1 MTALNASTLSEIGT
15 RGEVAV
21 PSYAPDERRIGIV
34 HFGVGGFHRAH
45 QAMYLD
51 RLMNAGRDRDWALCG
66 VGLLPG
72 DARMR
77 DALTAQDGLYT
88 LVTKA
93 PDGARDPR
101 IVGSIAKYLFAP
113 DDPEA
118 VLAQMTDPAVRIVS
132 LTVTEGGYNYNPSTG
147 QFQYETEAVAAD
159 LSTGFAAV
167 GAAAAGPDGANGP
180 DGADVV
186 NGPDGAD
193 VVNGADGA
201 DGAGADPAHPAGHP
215 RTMFGFVVEALRRRR
230 EAGTAPFTVM
240 SCDNVRGNGDLA
252 KRMILAYARRRDEN
266 GLHGDAPIADWLES
280 EVAFPNCMVDRITPV
295 TAPEDIEMIASD
307 YGIEDAWPVVSEDFV
322 QWVLEDHFPA
332 GRPAYEEVGVQMV
345 EDVEPYE
352 LMKLR
357 LLNCSHQAIAYF
369 GLLLGQTYA
378 DEAAVDEHL
387 APFTRTLYMDH
398 EGTPA
403 VPEVPGI
410 DLDAYKDELM
420 ARFAN
425 REVKDTLARL
435 AAESSDRIPTWLVPV
450 IRENL
455 EAGRDVTASA
465 AIVASWARYAE
476 GMGENGEEWPVVDRL
491 HDRLMAAAARHD
503 EDPLAFL
510 RDEELFG
517 DLVQQQAFTT
527 PYLHALET
535 LHTTGARA
543 LLAELVTRT

>member
-1 MTALNASTLSEIGT
+1 MTALNALTPSSLSEIAA

-21 PSYAPDERRIGIV
+21 PDHSLQERTIGIV

-51 RLMNAGRDRDWALCG
+51 RLMNAGRDLDWALCG

-93 PDGARDPR
+93 PDGSRDPQV
-101 IVGSIAKYLFAP
+101 IGSIATYLFAP

-118 VLAQMTDPAVRIVS
+118 VLAQMVDPAVRIVS

-147 QFQYETEAVAAD
+147 EFQYGTEAVAAD
-159 LSTGFAAV
+159 LETRFD
-167 GAAAAGPDGANGP
+167 AAGAQAAGLAGDDDGGANS
-180 DGADVV
+180 ARR
-186 NGPDGAD
+186 
-193 VVNGADGA
+193 
-201 DGAGADPAHPAGHP
+201 AGHP
-215 RTMFGFVVEALRRRR
+215 RTMFGYVVEALRRRR

-252 KRMILAYARRRDEN
+252 KRMILAYARRRDQE
-266 GLHGDAPIADWLES
+266 GLHGDAPIGDFIES

-295 TAPEDIEMIASD
+295 TAPEDIAMVAED

-322 QWVLEDHFPA
+322 QWVLEDEFPT
-332 GRPAYEEVGVQMV
+332 GRPAWEEVGVQMV

-387 APFTRTLYMDH
+387 APFTRTLYMDR

-403 VPEVPGI
+403 VPEVPGM

-450 IRENL
+450 IQENL
-455 EAGRDVTASA
+455 AAGRDVSASA

-476 GMGENGEEWPVVDRL
+476 GTGENGEEWPVVDRL
-491 HDRLMAAAARHD
+491 HDRVMAAAATHD
-503 EDPLAFL
+503 EDLLAFL

-517 DLVQQQAFTT
+517 DLVEQEAFTA
-527 PYLHALET
+527 PYLHALEVLRT
-535 LHTTGARA
+535 DGARA
-543 LLAELVTRT
+543 LLKELTADL

>member
-1 MTALNASTLSEIGT
+1 MTALTPAALPEIAARGT
-15 RGEVAV
+15 VAV
-21 PSYAPDERRIGIV
+21 PEYPLQERQIGIV

-51 RLMNAGRDRDWALCG
+51 ALMNAGRDRDWAICG

-93 PDGARDPR
+93 PDGTRDPR
-101 IVGSIAKYLFAP
+101 VIGSIAKYLFAP

-118 VLAQMTDPAVRIVS
+118 VLTQLTDPAVRIVS

-147 QFQYETEAVAAD
+147 DFQYETESVAAD
-159 LSTGFAAV
+159 LATRFDLEGAV
-167 GAAAAGPDGANGP
+167 GAGRAGENTGGANT
-180 DGADVV
+180 
-186 NGPDGAD
+186 
-193 VVNGADGA
+193 
-201 DGAGADPAHPAGHP
+201 AHRFGHP
-215 RTMFGFVVEALRRRR
+215 QTMFGLVVEALRRRR

-252 KRMILAYARRRDEN
+252 RRMILAYARRRDEN
-266 GLHGDAPIADWLES
+266 GLHAGAPIADWIES
-280 EVAFPNCMVDRITPV
+280 EVAFPNSMVDRITPV
-295 TAPEDIEMIASD
+295 TAPEDIEMVAAE
-307 YGIEDAWPVVSEDFV
+307 YGIDDAWPVVSEDFV
-322 QWVLEDHFPA
+322 QWVLEDDFPS

-387 APFTRTLYMDH
+387 APFTRVLYMDH

-410 DLDAYKDELM
+410 DLTAYKDELM

-450 IRENL
+450 IQENL
-455 EAGRDVTASA
+455 AAGRDVSASA

-476 GMGENGEEWPVVDRL
+476 GTGENGEQWSVVDRL
-491 HDRLMAAAARHD
+491 RDRVMAAAARHD
-503 EDPLAFL
+503 EDLLAFL

-517 DLVQQQAFTT
+517 DLVQHEAFTS
-527 PYLHALET
+527 PYLHALEV
-535 LHTTGARA
+535 LRGPGARA
-543 LLAELVTRT
+543 LLEELVAGVPPRRG

>member
-1 MTALNASTLSEIGT
+1 MTALNSSTLPAIAAEGA
-15 RGEVAV
+15 VAV
-21 PSYAPDERRIGIV
+21 PQHPLDERRIGIV

-51 RLMNAGRDRDWALCG
+51 RLMGSGRDRDWAICG

-72 DARMR
+72 DSRMR
-77 DALTAQDGLYT
+77 DALAGQDGLYT

-93 PDGARDPR
+93 PDGSRDPR
-101 IVGSIAKYLFAP
+101 VIGSIARYLFAP

-147 QFQYETEAVAAD
+147 EFQYETEAVAAD
-159 LSTGFAAV
+159 LEADLTAV
-167 GAAAAGPDGANGP
+167 G
-180 DGADVV
+180 
-186 NGPDGAD
+186 
-193 VVNGADGA
+193 
-201 DGAGADPAHPAGHP
+201 P
-215 RTMFGFVVEALRRRR
+215 RTMFGYVVEALRRRR

-252 KRMILAYARRRDEN
+252 QRMILAYARRRDEN
-266 GLHGDAPIADWLES
+266 GLHGDAPIAEWIER

-295 TAPEDIEMIASD
+295 TAAEDIEMISRD
-307 YGIEDAWPVVSEDFV
+307 FGIEDAWPVVSEDFT
-322 QWVLEDHFPA
+322 QWVLEDAFPA

-369 GLLLGQTYA
+369 GLLLGHTYA
-378 DEAAVDEHL
+378 DEAATDEHL
-387 APFTRTLYMDH
+387 APFTRTLYMDR
-398 EGTPA
+398 EGTPT

-425 REVKDTLARL
+425 VHVKDTLARL
-435 AAESSDRIPTWLVPV
+435 AAESSDRIPTWMMPV

-455 EAGRDVTASA
+455 AAGRDVTATA

-476 GMGENGEEWPVVDRL
+476 GTGENGERWPVVDRL
-491 HDRLMAAAARHD
+491 HDRVMAAAAQHD

-510 RDEELFG
+510 RDQELFG
-517 DLVQQQAFTT
+517 DLVEHDAFTT
-527 PYLHALET
+527 PYLAALDT
-535 LHTTGARA
+535 LRTRGARA
-543 LLAELVTRT
+543 LLTELTATLG

>member
-1 MTALNASTLSEIGT
+1 MTTLNASALSDIAANGQ
-15 RGEVAV
+15 VAV
-21 PSYAPDERRIGIV
+21 PQYPLDERKIGIV

-51 RLMNAGRDRDWALCG
+51 RLMGVGRDRDWALCG

-72 DARMR
+72 DSRMR
-77 DALTAQDGLYT
+77 DALTGQDGLYT

-93 PDGARDPR
+93 PDGSREARV
-101 IVGSIAKYLFAP
+101 IGSIARYLFAP

-147 QFQYETEAVAAD
+147 DFQFETPAVAAD
-159 LSTGFAAV
+159 LRARFDAE
-167 GAAAAGPDGANGP
+167 GAAAVARAGTDN
-180 DGADVV
+180 
-186 NGPDGAD
+186 
-193 VVNGADGA
+193 
-201 DGAGADPAHPAGHP
+201 AGSNVAFTAGHP

-230 EAGTAPFTVM
+230 EQGTAPFTVM

-252 KRMILAYARRRDEN
+252 KRMILAYARRRDEK
-266 GLHGDAPIADWLES
+266 GLHGDAPIADWIDA

-295 TAPEDIEMIASD
+295 TAPEDIEMVRTD

-322 QWVLEDHFPA
+322 QWVLEDEFPA

-387 APFTRTLYMDH
+387 APFTRTLYMDR
-398 EGTPA
+398 EGTPT
-403 VPEVPGI
+403 VPEVPGM
-410 DLDAYKDELM
+410 DLAAYKDELM

-425 REVKDTLARL
+425 TSVKDTLARL

-455 EAGRDVTASA
+455 EAGRDVSASA

-476 GMGENGEEWPVVDRL
+476 GVGENGEEWPVVDRL
-491 HDRLMAAAARHD
+491 RDRVMAAAAKHD
-503 EDPLAFL
+503 EDLLAFL
-510 RDEELFG
+510 RDQELFG
-517 DLVQQQAFTT
+517 DLVEHEAFTA
-527 PYLHALET
+527 PYRHALEVLRADGT
-535 LHTTGARA
+535 RA
-543 LLAELVTRT
+543 LLRELVDAA

>member
-1 MTALNASTLSEIGT
+1 MTALNASALPEIVD

-21 PSYAPDERRIGIV
+21 PGYPLDDRRIGIV

-45 QAMYLD
+45 QAMFLD
-51 RLMNAGRDRDWALCG
+51 RLMNVGRDRDWAICG

-77 DALTAQDGLYT
+77 DALTSQDGLYT

-93 PDGARDPR
+93 PDGTQDPR
-101 IVGSIAKYLFAP
+101 VIGSIARYLFAP

-118 VLAQMTDPAVRIVS
+118 VLAQMVDPAVRIVS

-147 QFQYETEAVAAD
+147 GFQYETEAVAAD
-159 LSTGFAAV
+159 LSTRFDAV
-167 GAAAAGPDGANGP
+167 GAQAAGLAGSDDGGANS
-180 DGADVV
+180 AQR
-186 NGPDGAD
+186 
-193 VVNGADGA
+193 
-201 DGAGADPAHPAGHP
+201 AGHP
-215 RTMFGFVVEALRRRR
+215 RTMFGYVVEALRRRR

-252 KRMILAYARRRDEN
+252 RRMILAYARRRDEN
-266 GLHGDAPIADWLES
+266 GLHGDAPIADWIES

-295 TAPEDIEMIASD
+295 TAEADVEMVSAE
-307 YGIEDAWPVVSEDFV
+307 YGIDDAWPVVSEDFV
-322 QWVLEDHFPA
+322 QWVLEDEFPA

-369 GLLLGQTYA
+369 GLLLGHTFA
-378 DEAAVDEHL
+378 DEAAVDERL

-398 EGTPA
+398 EGTPT

-410 DLDAYKDELM
+410 DLTAYKDELM
-420 ARFAN
+420 DRFAN
-425 REVKDTLARL
+425 RSVKDTLARL

-476 GMGENGEEWPVVDRL
+476 GTGEHGEEWPVVDRL
-491 HDRLMAAAARHD
+491 HDRVMAAAARHD
-503 EDPLAFL
+503 EDLLAFL

-517 DLVQQQAFTT
+517 DLVAQEAFTA
-527 PYLHALET
+527 PYLHALEV
-535 LHTTGARA
+535 LRADGARA
-543 LLAELVTRT
+543 LLTELTEQA

>member
-1 MTALNASTLSEIGT
+1 MTALTSASLSDIAAK
-15 RGEVAV
+15 GEVAV
-21 PSYAPDERRIGIV
+21 PTYPLQERKVGIV

-45 QAMYLD
+45 QAMFLD
-51 RLMNAGRDRDWALCG
+51 RLFNAGRDRDWALCG

-72 DARMR
+72 DSRMR
-77 DALTAQDGLYT
+77 DALTAQDGMYT

-93 PDGARDPR
+93 PDETRDPR
-101 IVGSIAKYLFAP
+101 IIGSIAKYLFAP

-118 VLAQMTDPAVRIVS
+118 VLAQMVDPAVRIVS

-147 QFQYETEAVAAD
+147 EFQYETEAVAAD
-159 LSTGFAAV
+159 LSTDF
-167 GAAAAGPDGANGP
+167 
-180 DGADVV
+180 
-186 NGPDGAD
+186 
-193 VVNGADGA
+193 ADGS
-201 DGAGADPAHPAGHP
+201 GTP
-215 RTMFGFVVEALRRRR
+215 RTMFGYVVEALRRRR
-230 EAGTAPFTVM
+230 EAGTEPFTVM

-266 GLHGDAPIADWLES
+266 GLHGEATVGDWIES
-280 EVAFPNCMVDRITPV
+280 HVAFPNCMVDRITPV
-295 TAPEDIEMIASD
+295 TAPEDIEMISED

-322 QWVLEDHFPA
+322 QWVLEDEFPA

-398 EGTPA
+398 EGTPT
-403 VPEVPGI
+403 VPEVPGM
-410 DLDAYKDELM
+410 DLTAYKDELM

-425 REVKDTLARL
+425 QSVKDTLARL

-450 IRENL
+450 IQENL

-476 GMGENGEEWPVVDRL
+476 GTGENGEEWPVVDRL
-491 HDRLMAAAARHD
+491 HDRVMAAAAKHD
-503 EDPLAFL
+503 EDSLAFL

-517 DLVQQQAFTT
+517 DLVDQEAFTA
-527 PYLHALET
+527 PYLHALEV
-535 LHTTGARA
+535 LRADGARA
-543 LLAELVTRT
+543 LLAELVEKG

>member
-1 MTALNASTLSEIGT
+1 MTAPTALTASSLPEIAA
-15 RGEVAV
+15 RGEVAT
-21 PSYAPDERRIGIV
+21 PQQPLDERRVGIV

-51 RLMNAGRDRDWALCG
+51 RLMNAGRDLDWALCG

-77 DALTAQDGLYT
+77 DALDAQDSLYT

-93 PDGARDPR
+93 PDGTRDPR
-101 IVGSIAKYLFAP
+101 VIGSIARYLFAP

-147 QFQYETEAVAAD
+147 EFQYETEAVAAD
-159 LSTGFAAV
+159 LAADFSAV
-167 GAAAAGPDGANGP
+167 A
-180 DGADVV
+180 
-186 NGPDGAD
+186 
-193 VVNGADGA
+193 
-201 DGAGADPAHPAGHP
+201 P
-215 RTMFGFVVEALRRRR
+215 RTMFGYVVEALRRRR

-252 KRMILAYARRRDEN
+252 KRMILAYARRRDED
-266 GLHGDAPIADWLES
+266 GLHGDAPVGDWIASD
-280 EVAFPNCMVDRITPV
+280 VAFPNCMVDRITPV
-295 TAPEDIEMIASD
+295 TAESDIAMIAAD

-322 QWVLEDHFPA
+322 QWVLEDEFPA
-332 GRPAYEEVGVQMV
+332 GRPAWEEVGVQMV

-369 GLLLGQTYA
+369 GLLLGQTFA
-378 DEAAVDEHL
+378 DEAAVDPHL
-387 APFTRTLYMDH
+387 APFTRTLYMDR
-398 EGTPA
+398 EGTPT
-403 VPEVPGI
+403 VPEVPGM

-425 REVKDTLARL
+425 TSVKDTLARL

-455 EAGRDVTASA
+455 EAGREVSASA

-476 GMGENGEEWPVVDRL
+476 GTGENGEQWPVVDRL
-491 HDRLMAAAARHD
+491 HDRVMAAAAKHD

-517 DLVQQQAFTT
+517 DLVEHEAFTT
-527 PYLHALET
+527 PYLHALEVLRT
-535 LHTTGARA
+535 DGARTLLKEFTAA
-543 LLAELVTRT
+543 L

>member
-1 MTALNASTLSEIGT
+1 MTELNSATLSEIAAG
-15 RGEVAV
+15 GQVAV
-21 PSYAPDERRIGIV
+21 PEYPLEERSIGIV

-51 RLMNAGRDRDWALCG
+51 RLMNAGRDRDWAICG

-72 DARMR
+72 DTRMR
-77 DALTAQDGLYT
+77 DALTGQDGLYT

-93 PDGARDPR
+93 PDGTHDPGV
-101 IVGSIAKYLFAP
+101 IGSIARYLFAP

-159 LSTGFAAV
+159 LQAAF
-167 GAAAAGPDGANGP
+167 GDGAV
-180 DGADVV
+180 A
-186 NGPDGAD
+186 
-193 VVNGADGA
+193 
-201 DGAGADPAHPAGHP
+201 GAGAGGGGEAVDEAGGDTGAGPIGEAGAP
-215 RTMFGFVVEALRRRR
+215 RTMFGYVVEALRRRR
-230 EAGTAPFTVM
+230 VAGTPPFTVM

-252 KRMILAYARRRDEN
+252 KRMMLAYAHRRDEN
-266 GLHGDAPIADWLES
+266 GLHGSTPMAEWTEQN
-280 EVAFPNCMVDRITPV
+280 VAFPNCMVDRITPV
-295 TAPEDIEMIASD
+295 TAPEDIEMVASD

-322 QWVLEDHFPA
+322 QWVLEDEFPA
-332 GRPAYEEVGVQMV
+332 GRPAYETVGVQMV

-378 DEAAVDEHL
+378 DQAAVDEHL

-398 EGTPA
+398 EGTPT
-403 VPEVPGI
+403 VPEVPGM
-410 DLDAYKDELM
+410 DLTAYKDELM

-425 REVKDTLARL
+425 QSVKDTLARL
-435 AAESSDRIPTWLVPV
+435 AAESSDRIPTWLLPV
-450 IRENL
+450 IKENL
-455 EAGRDVTASA
+455 EVGRDVTASA

-476 GMGENGEEWPVVDRL
+476 GTGENGEQWEVVDRL
-491 HDRLMAAAARHD
+491 RDRVMASAAQHDQ
-503 EDPLAFL
+503 DPLAFL

-517 DLVQQQAFTT
+517 DLVEHEAFTT

-535 LHTTGARA
+535 LRTDGARA
-543 LLAELVTRT
+543 LLKELVESA

>member
-1 MTALNASTLSEIGT
+1 MTALTSATLPDIAAG
-15 RGEVAV
+15 GQVAV
-21 PSYAPDERRIGIV
+21 PGYPLTERSIGIV

-51 RLMNAGRDRDWALCG
+51 RLMHDGRDQDWAICG

-72 DARMR
+72 DSRMR
-77 DALTAQDGLYT
+77 DALSSQDGLYT

-101 IVGSIAKYLFAP
+101 VIGSIARYLFAP

-147 QFQYETEAVAAD
+147 EFQYETEAVAAD
-159 LSTGFAAV
+159 LAADFSAV
-167 GAAAAGPDGANGP
+167 G
-180 DGADVV
+180 
-186 NGPDGAD
+186 
-193 VVNGADGA
+193 
-201 DGAGADPAHPAGHP
+201 P
-215 RTMFGFVVEALRRRR
+215 RTMFGYVVEALRRRR

-252 KRMILAYARRRDEN
+252 KRMILAYAQRRDEN
-266 GLHGDAPIADWLES
+266 GLHGDAPIADWIAAD
-280 EVAFPNCMVDRITPV
+280 VAFPNCMVDRITPV

-307 YGIEDAWPVVSEDFV
+307 FGIEDAWPVVSEDFV
-322 QWVLEDHFPA
+322 QWVLEDRFPA
-332 GRPAYEEVGVQMV
+332 GRPAYARVGVQMV

-369 GLLLGQTYA
+369 GLLLGHTYA
-378 DEAAVDEHL
+378 DEAAVDEYL
-387 APFTRTLYMDH
+387 APFTRTLYMDR
-398 EGTPA
+398 EGTPT
-403 VPEVPGI
+403 VPEVPGM
-410 DLDAYKDELM
+410 DLTAYKDELM

-425 REVKDTLARL
+425 QSVKDTLARL

-450 IRENL
+450 IKENL
-455 EAGRDVTASA
+455 AAGRDVTASA

-476 GMGENGEEWPVVDRL
+476 GTGENGEEWPVVDRL
-491 HDRLMAAAARHD
+491 HDRVMA
-503 EDPLAFL
+503 
-510 RDEELFG
+510 
-517 DLVQQQAFTT
+517 
-527 PYLHALET
+527 
-535 LHTTGARA
+535 
-543 LLAELVTRT
+543 

>member
-1 MTALNASTLSEIGT
+1 MTALTASSLPDLAVSG
-15 RGEVAV
+15 RVAV
-21 PSYAPDERRIGIV
+21 PEYPLDERTVGIV

-51 RLMNAGRDRDWALCG
+51 RLMAAGRDRDWAICG

-72 DARMR
+72 DVRMR
-77 DALTAQDGLYT
+77 DALDGQDGLYT

-93 PDGARDPR
+93 PDGSREARV
-101 IVGSIAKYLFAP
+101 IGSLASYLFAP

-118 VLAQMTDPAVRIVS
+118 VLAQMSDPAVRIVS

-147 QFQYETEAVAAD
+147 EFQYGTEDVAAD
-159 LSTGFAAV
+159 LATRFDPE
-167 GAAAAGPDGANGP
+167 GAQAAGLAGSDDGGANTSRR
-180 DGADVV
+180 
-186 NGPDGAD
+186 
-193 VVNGADGA
+193 
-201 DGAGADPAHPAGHP
+201 AGHP
-215 RTMFGFVVEALRRRR
+215 RTMFGYVVEALRRRR
-230 EAGTAPFTVM
+230 AAGIAPFTVM

-252 KRMILAYARRRDEN
+252 RRMILAYARRRDED
-266 GLHGDAPIADWLES
+266 GLHGEDPIADWIAA
-280 EVAFPNCMVDRITPV
+280 EVAFPNSMVDRITPV
-295 TAPEDIEMIASD
+295 TAPEDVAMVREE

-322 QWVLEDHFPA
+322 QWVLEDRFPA
-332 GRPAYEEVGVQMV
+332 GRPAYEQAGVQVV

-369 GLLLGQTYA
+369 GLLLGLTYA

-387 APFTRTLYMDH
+387 APFTRVLYMER
-398 EGTPA
+398 EGAPTVPA
-403 VPEVPGI
+403 VPGM
-410 DLDAYKDELM
+410 DLEAYQDELM

-425 REVKDTLARL
+425 TSVKDTLARL

-455 EAGRDVTASA
+455 AAGRDVTASA

-476 GMGENGEEWPVVDRL
+476 GIGERGEEWPVVDRL
-491 HDRLMAAAARHD
+491 RDRVMAAAARHD
-503 EDPLAFL
+503 ENPLAFL

-517 DLVQQQAFTT
+517 DLAAVEAFTA
-527 PYLHALET
+527 PYLHALT
-535 LHTTGARA
+535 VLRTDGARA
-543 LLAELVTRT
+543 LLAELVAEA